1 MSRILGVLLLLVILR
16 LAVRNFTT
24 QFKAAVFGPPSTSKA
39 PPPPRAVA
47 TETLVPCAA
56 CGTYIVAS
64 RALKAA
70 GGGGEL
76 FCSEE
81 CRRRGAGS

>member
-1 MSRILGVLLLLVILR
+1 MTKIIGIILLLVILR
-16 LAVRNFTT
+16 LAVKNFSA
-24 QFKAAVFGPPSTSKA
+24 QLKAAVFGPPTLPKA
-39 PPPPRAVA
+39 PPPRAVA

-64 RALKAA
+64 RGFKK
-70 GGGGEL
+70 GDQV

-81 CRRRGAGS
+81 CRRGAG